1 MKDNYSIMFIEYKGG
16 MIMFSSFNE
25 EAQKVLINAKKEM
38 QEMKHPY
45 VGSEHL
51 FLALLKLKG
60 DVSKKLNEFGITYPK
75 FKDKLIELVGMGKE
89 ENSWFLY
96 TPLLKRVMETAL
108 LISKESSKSEV
119 TPEHLLFA
127 ILEEGEGVAV
137 RVLNKLSV
145 DISDLQDYFSTKLSS
160 KKKNG
165 KKKLLVE
172 EFGVDLTK
180 KAIHNEL
187 DPVVGR
193 EKEIK
198 RIMEILCRRGKNNPL
213 LIGDAGVG
221 KTALVE
227 ELARLI
233 VQEKVPDKLR
243 NKRIISVSIA
253 TLVSGTKYRGEFEE
267 RVTKMLKELETGD
280 DIILFVDE
288 IHTLMGAGGAEGAID
303 AANIFKPALARGKIR
318 LIGATTTEEYKQTI
332 EKDRAMDRRFQTVFV
347 YEPDGEEIYHIL
359 EKLRPIYETYHNVKI
374 RDSELKLIIE
384 LSNKYIY
391 DRKQPDKA
399 IDILDEVCSKVSL
412 LKHKK
417 SSKLSSY
424 KEELQ
429 KVLEEKNQ
437 YIVAQNFEKA
447 TMMRQREKEIMSK
460 INQLELKRSKKKR
473 IQMIQVN
480 DIATVVSEKTKIPVY
495 EINSSC
501 GKYMKELEKT
511 LRKQIIG
518 QDEAVTDLVKV
529 TKRIKLGY
537 KDTNKPYSYL
547 FVGPTGVGKTKLAL
561 EYANFLFGK
570 DKLIRFDMSEYRD
583 SSSITKIIG
592 SSPGY
597 VGYDDGK
604 NKLEEIRKN
613 PHAVILL
620 DEIEKAHPTVL
631 NLFLQILDE
640 GKITDAK
647 GNIVYFH
654 HHIIIMTSNV
664 GFHKDSVGFVEEVSK
679 NDSKL
684 KEVLSLELLNR
695 IQKVIYFR
703 KLDKNDIYAIMKNQL
718 EEVKKKF
725 KERNIKVHIGDTKIE
740 EMVEETRY
748 LEFGARKIHQVIEDK
763 IDDYVIDSILDG
775 KTEVYVNSNS

>member
-1 MKDNYSIMFIEYKGG
+1 
-16 MIMFSSFNE
+16 MFSNFSE
-25 EAQKVLINAKKEM
+25 EAQKVLINSKKEM
-38 QEMKHPY
+38 QELKHPY

-51 FLALLKLKG
+51 FLALLKNKS
-60 DVSKKLNEFGITYPK
+60 DSTKKLNEIGITYNK
-75 FKDKLIELVGMGKE
+75 FKEKLIELVGMGKE

-108 LISKESSKSEV
+108 LVSKESSKNEV
-119 TPEHLLFA
+119 TTEHLLFA

-137 RVLNKLSV
+137 RVLNKMMI
-145 DISDLQDYFSTKLSS
+145 DISDLQEYFSTRLSA

-172 EFGVDLTK
+172 EFGVDLTR
-180 KAIHNEL
+180 KAISNEL

-193 EKEIK
+193 DSELK

-227 ELARLI
+227 ELARMI
-233 VQEKVPDKLR
+233 VQDKVPVKLR

-267 RVTKMLKELETGD
+267 RVTKMLKELENND
-280 DIILFVDE
+280 DVILFIDE

-303 AANIFKPALARGKIR
+303 AANIFKPALARGKIH
-318 LIGATTTEEYKQTI
+318 LIGATTTDEYKQTI

-347 YEPDGEEIYHIL
+347 YEPNCDEVYNIL
-359 EKLRPIYETYHNVKI
+359 EKLRPIYESYHNVKI
-374 RDSELKLIIE
+374 NESELRLIIK
-384 LSNKYIY
+384 LSDKYIF

-412 LKHKK
+412 INHKS
-417 SSKLSSY
+417 SSKLVFY
-424 KEELQ
+424 KEELN
-429 KVLEEKNQ
+429 KIIEEKNSC
-437 YIVAQNFEKA
+437 IVSQDFDSA
-447 TMMRQREKEIMSK
+447 TKYKYKEKEILTK
-460 INQLELKRSKKKR
+460 INQLELKYQNKKHVQIIR
-473 IQMIQVN
+473 DS

-495 EINSSC
+495 EINSSDC
-501 GKYMKELEKT
+501 KYIKDLEKI
-511 LRKQIIG
+511 LYKNIIG
-518 QDEAVTDLVKV
+518 QDDAIRELVKA

-537 KDTNKPYSYL
+537 KENNKPYSYL

-561 EYANFLFGK
+561 EYANYLFGK
-570 DKLIRFDMSEYRD
+570 DKIIRFDMSEYRD
-583 SSSITKIIG
+583 SSSISKIIG
-592 SSPGY
+592 SAPGY

-620 DEIEKAHPTVL
+620 DEIEKAHPAVM
-631 NLFLQILDE
+631 NLFLQILDD
-640 GKITDAK
+640 GKITDSK
-647 GNIVYFH
+647 GNVVYFN

-664 GFHKDSVGFVEEVSK
+664 GFNKDTVGFVEEVSK

-695 IQKVIYFR
+695 IQKIIYFK
-703 KLDKNDIYAIMKNQL
+703 KLTSDNIRIIIKNKL
-718 EEVKKKF
+718 EYVKKKF
-725 KERNIKVHIGDTKIE
+725 KERNIKIHIKESLIT
-740 EMVEETRY
+740 EMVDLSRY
-748 LEFGARKIHQVIEDK
+748 LEFGARKIDQVIEDK
-763 IDDYVIDSILDG
+763 IDDYVIDNILEG
-775 KTEVYVNSNS
+775 KTEIYIGNN

>member
-1 MKDNYSIMFIEYKGG
+1 MFIDYKGG
-16 MIMFSSFNE
+16 IIMFSNFSE
-25 EAQKVLINAKKEM
+25 EAQKVLINSKKEM
-38 QEMKHPY
+38 QELKHPY

-51 FLALLKLKG
+51 FLALLKLKNE
-60 DVSKKLNEFGITYPK
+60 STKKLNEFGITYPK
-75 FKDKLIELVGMGKE
+75 FKDKLIELVGVGKE

-108 LISKESSKSEV
+108 LISKESSKNEV
-119 TPEHLLFA
+119 AIEHLLFA

-137 RVLNKLSV
+137 RVLNKMMI

-165 KKKLLVE
+165 KKKLMVE

-180 KAIHNEL
+180 KALANEL

-193 EKEIK
+193 ETELK

-233 VQEKVPDKLR
+233 VQDNVPDKLR

-267 RVTKMLKELETGD
+267 RVTKMLKELESSD
-280 DIILFVDE
+280 DVILFIDE

-303 AANIFKPALARGKIR
+303 AANIFKPALARGKIH

-347 YEPDGEEIYHIL
+347 YEPNNEEVYNIL
-359 EKLRPIYETYHNVKI
+359 EKLRPIYESYHNVKI
-374 RDSELKLIIE
+374 KDNELKLIIK
-384 LSNKYIY
+384 LSDKYIY

-412 LKHKK
+412 VHHK
-417 SSKLSSY
+417 SSNKLSSY
-424 KEELQ
+424 KEELRQ
-429 KVLEEKNQ
+429 IVEEKNLCIIHQ
-437 YIVAQNFEKA
+437 DFDNAMKQKQKEKDLL
-447 TMMRQREKEIMSK
+447 TK
-460 INQLELKRSKKKR
+460 INQLELKHKNKKNVQ
-473 IQMIQVN
+473 IIHEN
-480 DIATVVSEKTKIPVY
+480 DIACVVSEKTKIPVY
-495 EINSSC
+495 EINSSS
-501 GKYMKELEKT
+501 GKYMKNLEKS
-511 LRKQIIG
+511 LRNQIIG
-518 QDEAVTDLVKV
+518 QDEAITELVKA

-537 KDTNKPYSYL
+537 KDHNKPYSYL

-561 EYANFLFGK
+561 EYAKYLFGE
-570 DKLIRFDMSEYRD
+570 DKLIRLDMSEYRD

-592 SSPGY
+592 SAPGY

-640 GKITDAK
+640 GKITDSK
-647 GNIVYFH
+647 GNIVHFN

-664 GFHKDSVGFVEEVSK
+664 GFHKDSVGFIEEVSK

-695 IQKVIYFR
+695 IQKVIYFK
-703 KLDKNDIYAIMKNQL
+703 KLTFNDIRTIMKNKL
-718 EEVKKKF
+718 DYVKKKF
-725 KERNIKVHIGDTKIE
+725 KERNIKVHIKDSLIN
-740 EMVEETRY
+740 EMIDLTRY
-748 LEFGARKIHQVIEDK
+748 LEFGARKIDQVIEEK
-763 IDDYVIDSILDG
+763 IDDYVIDNILDG
-775 KTEVYVNSNS
+775 KTEIYVGNN